1 MAAFHGSFRRRSLTT
16 ALLALAALVPAAPAA
31 SAASAATP
39 PGTPTAPAPSTPSA
53 SAPAGAHGA
62 GTSRHASHDP
72 SAPRE
77 FVALRD
83 VAPTIRQEMRY
94 RTPHNFT
101 GADHVRGYRQGMCIV
116 TRDTADALR
125 TAQRSF
131 LKRGYSLKVYDC
143 YRPQRAVDHF
153 VEWAK
158 DLDDQRMKDEFYPR
172 VEKDRLFEDGYIAE
186 KSGHSR
192 GSTVDLT
199 LVRLPAKPT
208 RPYRPGE
215 PLVPCFA
222 PKDERFPDNSLDMGT
237 GFDCFDTLSHTAD
250 PRIKG
255 EQRANRMLL
264 KGTLEKA
271 GFTNLPEEWW
281 HFTLTDETFPETYF
295 DFPVWRRALHHHH

>member
-1 MAAFHGSFRRRSLTT
+1 MAMAAFRGSFSRTALTA
-16 ALLALAALVPAAPAA
+16 ALLALATLVPAAPAA
-31 SAASAATP
+31 SAST
-39 PGTPTAPAPSTPSA
+39 GT
-53 SAPAGAHGA
+53 GA
-62 GTSRHASHDP
+62 GVPRPGNHQDP
-72 SAPRE
+72 SAPEE

-83 VAPTIRQEMRY
+83 VAPSVPQEMRY
-94 RTPHNFT
+94 RTRHNFV
-101 GADHVRGYRQGMCIV
+101 GDRVHGYRQGMCIV
-116 TRDTADALR
+116 TRDTAEALR

-131 LKRGYSLKVYDC
+131 LKKGYSLKVYDC

-158 DLDDQRMKDEFYPR
+158 DLDDERMKDEFYPR

-215 PLVPCFA
+215 PLMSCFA
-222 PKDERFPDNSLDMGT
+222 PKDVRFPDNSIDMGT
-237 GFDCFDTLSHTAD
+237 GYDCFDTLSHTLD

-255 EQRANRMLL
+255 KQRANRMLL
-264 KGTLEKA
+264 KDTLESA

-281 HFTLTDETFPETYF
+281 HYTLTEETFPETYF
-295 DFPVWRRALHHHH
+295 DFPVWRRALNGR

>member
-1 MAAFHGSFRRRSLTT
+1 MAAFRGSLSRTSLTA
-16 ALLALAALVPAAPAA
+16 ALLALAALMSTAPAA
-31 SAASAATP
+31 SATSAT
-39 PGTPTAPAPSTPSA
+39 SA
-53 SAPAGAHGA
+53 VPHE
-62 GTSRHASHDP
+62 P
-72 SAPRE
+72 SAPEE

-83 VAPTIRQEMRY
+83 VAPTVLQEMRY
-94 RTPHNFT
+94 RTRHNFT
-101 GADHVRGYRQGMCIV
+101 GDRVRGYRQGMCIV
-116 TRDTADALR
+116 TRDTANALR
-125 TAQRSF
+125 TAQRSV

-158 DLDDQRMKDEFYPR
+158 DLEDERMKEEFYPR

-215 PLVPCFA
+215 PLVSCFA
-222 PKDERFPDNSLDMGT
+222 PKDVRFPDNSVDMGT
-237 GFDCFDTLSHTAD
+237 GYDCFDTLSHTLD

-264 KGTLEKA
+264 KNTMDKA

-281 HFTLTDETFPETYF
+281 HYTLTDETFPETFF
-295 DFPVWRRALHHHH
+295 DFPVWRRALDRP